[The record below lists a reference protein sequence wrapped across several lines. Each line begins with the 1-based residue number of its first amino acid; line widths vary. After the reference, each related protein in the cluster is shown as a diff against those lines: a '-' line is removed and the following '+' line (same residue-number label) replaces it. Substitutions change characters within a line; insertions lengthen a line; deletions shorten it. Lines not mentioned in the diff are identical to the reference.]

1 MAEEE
6 YNKGGYESLVWIR
19 DKDGKEYACTAAAL
33 KGNIKTK
40 EELTEEERELA
51 RFYLTRIGDLQAF
64 FQFAQLA
71 LQTVLGSDEDLD
83 FSDITKI
90 ELG

>member
-33 KGNIKTK
+33 KGNLKTK
-40 EELTEEERELA
+40 DELSEEEMKSCM
-51 RFYLTRIGDLQAF
+51 DVS
-64 FQFAQLA
+64 QLVG
-71 LQTVLGSDEDLD
+71 TERW
-83 FSDITKI
+83 
-90 ELG
+90 

>member
-19 DKDGKEYACTAAAL
+19 DKDGKEYACSVETL

-40 EELTEEERELA
+40 EELTHEERENCMDVSL
-51 RFYLTRIGDLQAF
+51 LIG
-64 FQFAQLA
+64 
-71 LQTVLGSDEDLD
+71 TERW
-83 FSDITKI
+83 
-90 ELG
+90 

>member
-40 EELTEEERELA
+40 EELTEE
-51 RFYLTRIGDLQAF
+51 YTYIKNG
-64 FQFAQLA
+64 
-71 LQTVLGSDEDLD
+71 V
-83 FSDITKI
+83 
-90 ELG
+90 